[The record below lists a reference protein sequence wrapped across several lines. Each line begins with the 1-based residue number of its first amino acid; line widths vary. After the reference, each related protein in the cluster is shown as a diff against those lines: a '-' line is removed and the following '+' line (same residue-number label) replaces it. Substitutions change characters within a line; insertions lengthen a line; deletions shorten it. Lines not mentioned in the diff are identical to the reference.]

1 MVAALTEKE
10 ALLEDPIEDLAP
22 STFLAASTEEVRD
35 DDDTSACVAIF
46 FFLSLPLFCDQSSGS
61 SR

>member
-1 MVAALTEKE
+1 MDAALTEKE
-10 ALLEDPIEDLAP
+10 AFLEDPIEDLAP

-46 FFLSLPLFCDQSSGS
+46 FFSLPLFCDQSSGS